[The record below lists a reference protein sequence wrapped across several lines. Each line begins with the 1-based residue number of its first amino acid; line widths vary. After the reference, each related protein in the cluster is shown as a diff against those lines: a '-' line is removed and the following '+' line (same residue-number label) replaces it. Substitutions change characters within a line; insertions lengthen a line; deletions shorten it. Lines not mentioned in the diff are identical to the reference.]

1 MREKKKGRGESDR
14 ERERERKSD
23 EDERRGEGGPPRA
36 LSSTSVIQFNAH
48 AAQISVCNS
57 STELHGVVSV

>member
-1 MREKKKGRGESDR
+1 MI
-14 ERERERKSD
+14 ERERKRKSD

>member
-1 MREKKKGRGESDR
+1 MREKEKGRGESDR
-14 ERERERKSD
+14 ERERKRN